1 MKVRKFIK
9 QGKEILWQ
17 VYFNLSR
24 TYIYEE
30 AENMD
35 ITCDQSCD
43 MGYIYLQKNN
53 KDYMDIYDDR
63 ELLAAN
69 QPIEVIDNIYLKL
82 NKLNWPD
89 KKYRDA
95 LKDGDFIEEFQNDL
109 DQDGYMKGIELR
121 LTEER
126 LKIIIENFKIATFEL
141 NNTQFNYLS
150 FYPDQMT
157 FDPENRVYALTEKED
172 VYVIVSKSEDRHYQI
187 TLGEGSSLTPKIAYV
202 RALIFKDD
210 SPYDI
215 DYLKNLKLYK
225 STDDF

>member
-1 MKVRKFIK
+1 
-9 QGKEILWQ
+9 
-17 VYFNLSR
+17 
-24 TYIYEE
+24 
-30 AENMD
+30 MD

-89 KKYRDA
+89 KNYQEA

-109 DQDGYMKGIELR
+109 DENGYMKGIELR

-126 LKIIIENFKIATFEL
+126 LKTIIENFKIATFEL
-141 NNTQFNYLS
+141 NKNQFYYLS
-150 FYPDQMT
+150 FYPDQIT
-157 FDPENRVYALTEKED
+157 FDSENFVYAFTEKED
-172 VYVIVSKSEDRHYQI
+172 VYVIISKSENRHYQI
-187 TLGEGSSLTPKIAYV
+187 TLGEGSSLSPQIAYV
-202 RALIFKDD
+202 RALIFKKN

-215 DYLKNLKLYK
+215 DYLKSLKLYK